1 VPYSIIKEKGEYMKV
16 NFNRLNEIIT
26 NKTNR
31 AIEKLEEFKCTTPE
45 YKNTLESILNNLKA
59 LKELGQYDI
68 DCPDCIEKVPVE
80 TKQPVPNQPTPDAA
94 PQSGSA
100 IGKEWI
106 PFKENKK

>member
-1 VPYSIIKEKGEYMKV
+1 MEI
-16 NFNRLNEIIT
+16 NFKRLKEIIT

-45 YKNTLESILNNLKA
+45 YKNILASILNNLEAIKK
-59 LKELGQYDI
+59 LQDHDV
-68 DCPDCIEKVPVE
+68 DCPDCIEKTVEKPTAQQANIPVANP
-80 TKQPVPNQPTPDAA
+80 TNQEPKS
-94 PQSGSA
+94 QNA